1 MRRMEW
7 AGAELTIIAFA
18 VCIYCLASVHVEH
31 TFAYHSAADFTFRA
45 ADFTFRT
52 ILHPIAALAVAA
64 AVAALVEAAAVDA
77 AAAPMARRSP
87 R

>member
-45 ADFTFRT
+45 